1 MAGDGG
7 IAMKSPHRRRSIRL
21 PGYDYSQPG
30 AYFVTICTRGREC
43 VLGEVRSGEM
53 VHSPMGLVLVEE
65 WTRSASIRR
74 EIALDTFVVMPNHL
88 HGIVFI
94 LEDASPAGVVGAH
107 GRAPLPMPSSTDLN
121 ARGIADRKPRCL
133 GSFIA
138 GYKAA
143 VTKRIN
149 ELRGTSGAGV
159 WQRNYYEHVI
169 RDEEDLR
176 RIREYIAHNPLSSE
190 IDEENPGRVS

>member
-1 MAGDGG
+1 
-7 IAMKSPHRRRSIRL
+7 MKSPHHRRSIRL

-30 AYFVTICTRGREC
+30 AHFVTICTRNREC
-43 VLGEVRSGEM
+43 VLGEVGSGEM
-53 VHSPMGLVLVEE
+53 VYSPVGLVVVEE

-88 HGIVFI
+88 HGIVLI
-94 LEDASPAGVVGAH
+94 LEDTSPAGVVGAH
-107 GRAPLPMPSSTDLN
+107 GRAPLPMPSSMDLN

-149 ELRGTSGAGV
+149 QLRGTPGAGV

-169 RDEEDLR
+169 RDGEDLR
-176 RIREYIAHNPLSSE
+176 RIREYIAQNPLAWE
-190 IDEENPGRVS
+190 HDEENPGRVS

>member
-1 MAGDGG
+1 
-7 IAMKSPHRRRSIRL
+7 MKSPHRRRSIRL

-53 VHSPMGLVLVEE
+53 VYSPVGLVVVEE

-94 LEDASPAGVVGAH
+94 LEDASPAGVGAH
-107 GRAPLPMPSSTDLN
+107 GRAPLPMPSGPS
-121 ARGIADRKPRCL
+121 RGH
-133 GSFIA
+133 
-138 GYKAA
+138 
-143 VTKRIN
+143 
-149 ELRGTSGAGV
+149 RGC
-159 WQRNYYEHVI
+159 
-169 RDEEDLR
+169 D
-176 RIREYIAHNPLSSE
+176 
-190 IDEENPGRVS
+190 